1 MKYTLKTVKG
11 WLCVGMALVLT
22 TLFSACDVGRVHVA
36 LNETACTVS
45 VGETVTLAAVA
56 SDGSDISWSS
66 GNEEVATVSDGVVT
80 GVSVGTAVITASC
93 PAALATCTVTVVASS
108 DSSGGDSS
116 AGDSTGS
123 DSSGS
128 DSTGGDSTGSDSSGS
143 DSTGSDSTGS
153 DSTGGDSG
161 GEDTPGQDDD
171 IPVDGVSL
179 VWQDE
184 FSGTA
189 LDRTKWNY
197 QTGTQDNYYGTP
209 GPAYWGNDELQY
221 YTEDAVRVEN
231 GSLVITAQRR
241 QMGDRQYTSARI
253 LTRDLAS
260 FTYGYF
266 EARMRTPAID
276 GMWPAFWM
284 LPQPTDHSSTNNVY
298 GGWAANGEID
308 IMEAKGRLQNVVDT
322 TLHFGGGWPT
332 NTYRGGSYPMATST
346 EEWHTYGLDW
356 QPDRMTWYVDG
367 VAVYSVTSDVW
378 YSEAAPDN
386 DRAPFDQPFYI
397 LFDLAV
403 GGRYDNYVNP
413 PADFTSASMYVDY
426 VRVYQ

>member
-161 GEDTPGQDDD
+161 GEDTPGQDD

-266 EARMRTPAID
+266 EARMRTPAIN

-322 TLHFGGGWPT
+322 TLHFGGGWPA
-332 NTYRGGSYPMATST
+332 NKYRGDSYTMATST

-367 VAVYSVTSDVW
+367 VAVYSVPSGVW
-378 YSEAAPDN
+378 YSEAALDN